1 MQGYAKHIN
10 RLIFFFDKYISK
22 TNTKKKK
29 KKKKKKKTS
38 RSVFILKPCK
48 QRGYRF
54 GGKSQLGG
62 NKLVRNLEIFSM
74 NCKIIIILTMTI
86 INLIFV

>member
-29 KKKKKKKTS
+29 KKKKKEKHLDLS
-38 RSVFILKPCK
+38 LS
-48 QRGYRF
+48 
-54 GGKSQLGG
+54 
-62 NKLVRNLEIFSM
+62 
-74 NCKIIIILTMTI
+74 
-86 INLIFV
+86 